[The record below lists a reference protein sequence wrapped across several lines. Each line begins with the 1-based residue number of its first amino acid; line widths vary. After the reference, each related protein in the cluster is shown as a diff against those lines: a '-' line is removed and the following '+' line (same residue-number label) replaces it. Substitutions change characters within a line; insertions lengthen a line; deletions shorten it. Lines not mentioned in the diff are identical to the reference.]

1 MLTLNLM
8 QGTVVPCS
16 EVAFLGFFSQLYKS
30 CKNNL
35 EKNFYFVRIHSE
47 EFLEEAF
54 HPLQGVMI
62 RNAKSAHFL
71 RKMNFPYENS
81 PDLSAEP

>member
-1 MLTLNLM
+1 M
-8 QGTVVPCS
+8 QRITW
-16 EVAFLGFFSQLYKS
+16 K
-30 CKNNL
+30 KD
-35 EKNFYFVRIHSE
+35 FYFVRIHSE

>member
-1 MLTLNLM
+1 M
-8 QGTVVPCS
+8 QNTIVHCS
-16 EVAFLGFFSQLYKS
+16 ELAFFGFFPQLNKS

-35 EKNFYFVRIHSE
+35 HRKNFYFVRIHSE